1 MSNPLHMTK
10 YCVRNTVPLI
20 RLYGKYVLFKRK
32 QWETASVVVGTRLTA
47 FDSTKAFGCKDITLS
62 LYHPLPVL
70 GLCCSWT
77 LLAAS
82 YVFTPITLDL
92 LMPLNESR
100 KRYFSLL
107 TMFSYDRI
115 EYVDMVYV
123 NILVVYTIGLLCVA
137 GTDLTFVV
145 FAHYICGMFEITRY
159 EWKCWLFSNIYLTS
173 LTTLE
178 CSWLSGQHTMSK
190 IFTQWHLNREHLLQ
204 RIINV
209 VEF

>member
-32 QWETASVVVGTRLTA
+32 QWETALVVVGTRLTA

-62 LYHPLPVL
+62 LNHPLPVL

-92 LMPLNESR
+92 LMPLNESWR
-100 KRYFSLL
+100 RYFSLL
-107 TMFSYDRI
+107 TMFSHDRL
-115 EYVDMVYV
+115 EYVDVVYM
-123 NILVVYTIGLLCVA
+123 NILVVYTIGFLCGA
-137 GTDLTFVV
+137 GTELTFVV
-145 FAHYICGMFEITRY
+145 FAYYICGMFEITRY
-159 EWKCWLFSNIYLTS
+159 ERKCKLFPFSYCHCVQYISYITY
-173 LTTLE
+173 
-178 CSWLSGQHTMSK
+178 
-190 IFTQWHLNREHLLQ
+190 
-204 RIINV
+204 NV
-209 VEF
+209 RMFMIVRLI